1 MNALDKIF
9 WKRFADEYKLDPN
22 NPGPACVAG
31 MLQVGVIVF
40 IALTAIFRPAA
51 RLVTLALAAAGADA
65 IARIWNPIEFR
76 ATLFLGAIVSFYFVR
91 HRYWAYRLQPERS
104 GRFGDELNRGA
115 IVLLVAG
122 LLSASGALMF
132 LTFWLVRNDLAF

>member
-1 MNALDKIF
+1 MHALDKIF
-9 WKRFADEYKLDPN
+9 WKRFADEYKLNSD

-40 IALTAIFRPAA
+40 MALTALFRPAA
-51 RLVTLALAAAGADA
+51 RLVTLALAAAGAGA
-65 IARIWNPIEFR
+65 IARIWNPIEFQ
-76 ATLFLGAIVSFYFVR
+76 ATLFLAAVISIYFVR

-115 IVLLVAG
+115 IALLVGG
-122 LLSASGALMF
+122 LLTASGALMF
-132 LTFWLVRNDLAF
+132 LTFWFVRNYLAF